1 MDFDQINQIID
12 KFNQSSIRDLEIND
26 DNFHLHLSKN
36 EKVSDNHQVE
46 NLSPKVTTTETQP
59 QSSGATQIKSPM
71 VGTVYLQPE
80 PGKEEYVKVGQKV
93 KAGDVVCIVEA
104 MKMMTEIKSDVSGE
118 ITKVLVTNEEMVEF
132 DQPLFEVKE
141 G

>member
-36 EKVSDNHQVE
+36 EKVIDNHQVE
-46 NLSPKVTTTETQP
+46 NLSPKVTTTEIQP
-59 QSSGATQIKSPM
+59 QPSGTIQIKSPM

-80 PGKEEYVKVGQKV
+80 PEKEEYVKVGQKV